1 MLDSNLQEFKQ
12 KLKEILFTKGNL
24 YFESKDTEINKTFD
38 EVYDINLFHN
48 GSQFILTFL
57 YKSFYIDEDRF
68 FFFKNLSS
76 DKLFFNQD
84 ENLEDVINKGID
96 NLNMNK
102 INKTIFNKE
111 YRSFLKKIKE
121 L

>member
-12 KLKEILFTKGNL
+12 KLKELLFKKGNL

-102 INKTIFNKE
+102 ITKTIFNKE
-111 YRSFLKKIKE
+111 YRFFLKKIKE